1 MTGDD
6 LRSIFLR
13 RLAQHGKAVGASIVE
28 IGFADDCY
36 TQFNYSKRQQK
47 WIDAMREK
55 YEEKVNF
62 LDTGIKTLGIRAME
76 TANQVPIP
84 VDEPSLRAQ
93 RRKARKVVKFKSK
106 VKSRKRKLKQHA
118 RKH

>member
-47 WIDAMREK
+47 WIDALREK
-55 YEEKVNF
+55 YEEQVNF
-62 LDTGIKTLGIRAME
+62 LETGIKTLGIRAME
-76 TANQVPIP
+76 QANQVPVP
-84 VDEPSLRAQ
+84 MDEPSPRAQ
-93 RRKARKVVKFKSK
+93 RRKARKMVKARPKLK
-106 VKSRKRKLKQHA
+106 PKKRKPKKHA

>member
-47 WIDAMREK
+47 WIDALREK
-55 YEEKVNF
+55 YEEQVNF
-62 LDTGIKTLGIRAME
+62 LETGIKTLGIRAME

-84 VDEPSLRAQ
+84 VDEPSPRA
-93 RRKARKVVKFKSK
+93 RRRQAKKVVKVRPK
-106 VKSRKRKLKQHA
+106 VKPKQSKLKKHA
-118 RKH
+118 RRH